1 MKLLDEIYNRI
12 SFEDTLKFFNY
23 KYKNQASDK
32 ELLIEPYQ
40 IFIYYFTSD
49 RAGLQA
55 GITFYDLL
63 ELVYTYDNSSIE
75 NILNHLTYIINDKNF
90 KPEYTEELC
99 FFFDEVYNKASFVSD
114 EKIIQYSV
122 KHVFYNLKHIM
133 SNTDKEIIRYF
144 IDFVFKYNK
153 EFNTIYNEQNFDMF
167 EFTTDKFIKKL
178 EFNKDIFCAIYQM
191 FLSDGYVNK
200 YIIDNNYF
208 EQLCLN
214 LSISELEKLLNIME
228 FDEFTTDF
236 IKTLINNKYYELKKI
251 LKTDFH
257 YSDEAIEKYFK
268 SC

>member
-1 MKLLDEIYNRI
+1 MK
-12 SFEDTLKFFNY
+12 
-23 KYKNQASDK
+23 
-32 ELLIEPYQ
+32 
-40 IFIYYFTSD
+40 
-49 RAGLQA
+49 
-55 GITFYDLL
+55 
-63 ELVYTYDNSSIE
+63 
-75 NILNHLTYIINDKNF
+75 
-90 KPEYTEELC
+90 
-99 FFFDEVYNKASFVSD
+99 
-114 EKIIQYSV
+114 
-122 KHVFYNLKHIM
+122 YNLPKINAILIAI
-133 SNTDKEIIRYF
+133 SLIIVVIGF
-144 IDFVFKYNK
+144 ALMVG
-153 EFNTIYNEQNFDMF
+153 EPSGA
-167 EFTTDKFIKKL
+167 L

-228 FDEFTTDF
+228 FDAFTTDF